1 MARFV
6 LQPCHLREGRLAP
19 IKGTAPVVF
28 NWVELVDALAPSKEP
43 RAKMTLRSMRPG
55 AYVGTVKDQRDPKVV
70 RNFLLLNQDRSAQ
83 LDWVLNKDPGF
94 ESRLVDVYRVD
105 EVKWEAVVHE
115 FDTPG
120 LPPWGQ

>member
-19 IKGTAPVVF
+19 VKGTKPVVF
-28 NWVELVDALAPSKEP
+28 NWAELVAVLAPSKEP
-43 RAKMTLRSMRPG
+43 RAKMTLRSIQPG
-55 AYVGTVKDQRDPKVV
+55 AYVGTAKDRTDPKVL
-70 RNFLLLNQDRSAQ
+70 RNFVLVNQDRSSQ
-83 LDWVLNKDPGF
+83 LGWILRKDPEF
-94 ESRLVDVYRVD
+94 ERRLVDVYRVD

-120 LPPWGQ
+120 LPPWA